1 MKNVKENILMQDMSI
16 EEMMNVNGG
25 ANYIWSDNCNEL
37 VYFGIA
43 LYNAGV
49 SVYNWITGE
58 EAGVKKL

>member
-1 MKNVKENILMQDMSI
+1 MSV
-16 EEMMNVNGG
+16 EEMMSVNGG
-25 ANYIWSDNCNEL
+25 ADYIWSDTSNEL